1 MPSTPAGCGRA
12 QARRRNT
19 MCLMPRGAPRGAP
32 PHKRALVAP
41 LLVMCLP
48 TTARFSA
55 TTWPSAR
62 DRAWR
67 APTFTPRATGLS
79 LAARLMPRANSAR
92 TPAARRRG
100 SSGAR
105 AAARRRDLCRSSRG
119 PGHLPVPARTG
130 GSYPSQPKTRPLQQ
144 RGASETAAA
153 ARCLHREG
161 GSHNQCDS
169 SQLVLS
175 SRQ

>member
-1 MPSTPAGCGRA
+1 
-12 QARRRNT
+12 
-19 MCLMPRGAPRGAP
+19 
-32 PHKRALVAP
+32 
-41 LLVMCLP
+41 
-48 TTARFSA
+48 
-55 TTWPSAR
+55 
-62 DRAWR
+62 
-67 APTFTPRATGLS
+67 
-79 LAARLMPRANSAR
+79 MPRANSAR

-153 ARCLHREG
+153 AR
-161 GSHNQCDS
+161 SHSSPHPISSDARHPTWPDS
-169 SQLVLS
+169 MYSHARVRVSALL
-175 SRQ
+175 RA